1 MTHPL
6 QSYFYESKDGHMP
19 DEVAR
24 EDITGLVNDPDLV
37 REVCAIFHES
47 NNIDTTCYAIGKV
60 YDVCGESYGCV
71 SILSEDVANI
81 IGEPLPD
88 LQEQINFTLISTF
101 LEFRRV
107 CNGSAEIFDAWD
119 GYLTRSWQKAS
130 CRSTRTACV
139 PGSFTTTASTRLNC
153 PLLCSSST
161 SSTMRYIAN
170 I

>member
-19 DEVAR
+19 DEVAK

-37 REVCAIFHES
+37 REVCALFHDR
-47 NNIDTTCYAIGKV
+47 NNLDATCYAIGKV
-60 YDVCGESYGCV
+60 YDVGGESYGCV

-81 IGEPLPD
+81 IGDRFPD
-88 LQEQINFTLISTF
+88 MQEQINFTLISTF

-119 GYLTRSWQKAS
+119 GYLDTIMSK
-130 CRSTRTACV
+130 
-139 PGSFTTTASTRLNC
+139 SFLPLYENGMRARLIHNGRIHAAKL
-153 PLLCSSST
+153 PTVVFVVYQQYDALYS
-161 SSTMRYIAN
+161 
-170 I
+170 

>member
-119 GYLTRSWQKAS
+119 GYLDTIMAK
-130 CRSTRTACV
+130 
-139 PGSFTTTASTRLNC
+139 SFLPLYENGMRARLIHNDRIHAAKL
-153 PLLCSSST
+153 PTVVFIVYQQYDALYS
-161 SSTMRYIAN
+161 
-170 I
+170 